1 MGELHLEPFQFAFN
15 GFLKVAFQGWNG
27 PAPTPDAHAAI
38 ETVAAA
44 CRATKK
50 SCAMV
55 TSNEG
60 ETTKYLQAGFK
71 IIFGTY
77 LQNSSS

>member
-1 MGELHLEPFQFAFN
+1 MNHGE
-15 GFLKVAFQGWNG
+15 GRWNG
-27 PAPTPDAHAAI
+27 PAPTPDTHAAI
-38 ETVAAA
+38 EKVAAA

-50 SCAMV
+50 TCGMV
-55 TSNEG
+55 TANEG

-77 LQNSSS
+77 VQNSSS

>member
-1 MGELHLEPFQFAFN
+1 
-15 GFLKVAFQGWNG
+15 
-27 PAPTPDAHAAI
+27 
-38 ETVAAA
+38 
-44 CRATKK
+44 
-50 SCAMV
+50 MV

-77 LQNSSS
+77 VQNSSS